1 MSRLLT
7 APDGTT
13 WRVALAGRRTQY
25 ARDEVTLAF
34 TRVPADDDAATTEE
48 VRYARFSPRGAK
60 APELAFEEATDG
72 ALRRLLGAAQ
82 PEWTSPDGAY
92 GRA

>member
-1 MSRLLT
+1 MPRLVT

-13 WRVALAGRRTQY
+13 WRAALAGRRTQY

-34 TRVPADDDAATTEE
+34 TLVPADDADTTREE
-48 VRYARFSPRGAK
+48 VRFARFSPRGAK
-60 APELAFEEATDG
+60 APELAFEEASDA
-72 ALRRLLGAAQ
+72 ALARLLAAAQ

>member
-1 MSRLLT
+1 MSRVLT
-7 APDGTT
+7 ASDGVL

-34 TRVPADDDAATTEE
+34 TRVPADDDAAAREE

-60 APELAFEEATDG
+60 APELAFEEAADA
-72 ALRRLLGAAQ
+72 ALLRLLAAAQ
-82 PEWTSPDGAY
+82 PEWTSPDAAY